1 MHGSWIPMVT
11 PYDCNSAGE
20 GTSSRRSHLCA
31 VEISSVHLGCTPGP
45 ESSGKKGGHYITL
58 TLPIRGWGMGHH
70 ETRWRSYAGWHPDK
84 SVAITSWRTTVRPS
98 KYTNQLRHVQP
109 TMSSV
114 SFVTYLIN
122 IYIYILYIYILYIT
136 ELNSTV
142 ECPPK
147 IGAASE
153 PKSFVAERKS
163 VHLGPSQMGLSV
175 VYVLEWFLGMFIM
188 FGWWNDRFIRVYT
201 YILCINKCVYIYI
214 S

>member
-1 MHGSWIPMVT
+1 MAVGFLWSPHTATRLEKGPPVEEAIFVLLK
-11 PYDCNSAGE
+11 
-20 GTSSRRSHLCA
+20 SHLS
-31 VEISSVHLGCTPGP
+31 ISAAHLGPKAP
-45 ESSGKKGGHYITL
+45 VK
-58 TLPIRGWGMGHH
+58 RGGHH
-70 ETRWRSYAGWHPDK
+70 ETRWWSYAGWHPDK

-122 IYIYILYIYILYIT
+122 IYIYTYCIYIYTYCIYIYILYIT

-163 VHLGPSQMGLSV
+163 VHLGPSQMGAFCRVRFRMVSGD
-175 VYVLEWFLGMFIM
+175 VYNVWVMEWFI
-188 FGWWNDRFIRVYT
+188 YT
-201 YILCINKCVYIYI
+201 CVYIYTYYIYIYHYI